1 MTIFNEVKNL
11 RQLLRRREEIIIYSE
26 GRNYFPNFEGI
37 IKELDS
43 LCYVTSDSSDS
54 ILSRYNTYYLNKLF
68 PFYMAFA
75 NCKILLMTM
84 TDFNLFHIRRSI
96 NPVHYVY
103 IFHSLF
109 STHMVYRYGAFDH
122 YDSILCVGPHQV
134 KEIRKHERLYG
145 LKPKN
150 LIETGYYGLE
160 RLHKAYKNYKKEGN
174 GITVLIAPTWGLS
187 SLMEICGKELIDR
200 LLKEKYK
207 VILRLHPET
216 VKRHQFREYDGV
228 ILETSVVN
236 IDSLVESDI
245 LITDWSAISLE
256 YAFGTER
263 PVILIDTPPKVR
275 NPRFREL
282 DIEPIECSLRNEIGE
297 AVFPNELSRIPQII
311 NDFISS
317 RESYKETLSAM
328 RDKYVFNFG
337 HSSKVGADYIK
348 GLQRK
353 K

>member
-1 MTIFNEVKNL
+1 MFNEIKNL
-11 RQLLRRREEIIIYSE
+11 RRLLRNREEITVYSE
-26 GRNYFPNFEGI
+26 GRNYFPNFEGL
-37 IKELDS
+37 IKELGS
-43 LCYVTSDSSDS
+43 LCYITSDSSDP
-54 ILSRYNTYYLNKLF
+54 ILSEYNTYYLNKLF
-68 PFYMAFA
+68 PFYMAFV

-84 TDFNLFHIRRSI
+84 TDLNSFHIKRSI

-150 LIETGYYGLE
+150 LIETGYYRLE
-160 RLHKAYKNYKKEGN
+160 RLYETYKNYKKEGS
-174 GITVLIAPTWGLS
+174 GITVLIAPTWGTSNL
-187 SLMEICGKELIDR
+187 LEVCDKELINM
-200 LLKEKYK
+200 LLREKYK

-216 VKRHQFREYDGV
+216 VKRRQFQECDGV
-228 ILETSVVN
+228 TLETSIVN
-236 IDSLVESDI
+236 IDSLVKSDI

-263 PVILIDTPPKVR
+263 PVIFIDTSPKIW

-282 DIEPIECSLRNEIGE
+282 DINPIECSLRNKIGE
-297 AVFPNELSRIPQII
+297 TVSPNELSRIPQII
-311 NDFISS
+311 NDFISD
-317 RESYKETLSAM
+317 RESYKETLSVM

-337 HSSKVGADYIK
+337 HSSEVGADYIR
-348 GLQRK
+348 GLQ
-353 K
+353 